1 MLKTVLKLCTSSEIL
16 KKGNKKQAK
25 KRPEEGKKTPK
36 MSEKEPEGRMK
47 TKK

>member
-1 MLKTVLKLCTSSEIL
+1 MYIIGDF
-16 KKGNKKQAK
+16 KKREQKASKK

-47 TKK
+47 TKNQKEG